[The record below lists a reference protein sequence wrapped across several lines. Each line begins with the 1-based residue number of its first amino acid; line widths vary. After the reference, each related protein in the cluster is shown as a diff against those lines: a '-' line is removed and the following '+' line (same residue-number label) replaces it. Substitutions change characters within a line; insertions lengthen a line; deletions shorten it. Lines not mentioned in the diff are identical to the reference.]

1 MDVFQQN
8 TPDLFEFHA
17 ITMEDLMGD
26 TKRNRNALR
35 SQRLLKEAF
44 SQLLAEKPYE
54 KITVA
59 DVTRRADLNRGTFYA
74 HFDSIDDLALKLVD
88 GIMEKL
94 FVVVNAAS
102 EECFLQDPKPVIDLV
117 GTYLSQEQS
126 LYRTLLATKQVDLFL
141 ASMKREIA
149 RRVASQVGDLYPEGM
164 SLAVQMNVTYV
175 TAGLVDVYRAW
186 LQGEYGEATVD
197 EIGEIAVKLVQSGSF
212 SELVP

>member
-1 MDVFQQN
+1 
-8 TPDLFEFHA
+8 
-17 ITMEDLMGD
+17 MGD

-44 SQLLAEKPYE
+44 SELLSEKPYG

-88 GIMEKL
+88 GVMEKL

-149 RRVASQVGDLYPEGM
+149 RRVATQVGDLYPDGM
-164 SLAVQMNVTYV
+164 DLAMQMNVTYV
-175 TAGLVDVYRAW
+175 TAGLVDVYRA
-186 LQGEYGEATVD
+186 
-197 EIGEIAVKLVQSGSF
+197 
-212 SELVP
+212 